1 MLEAGLTVFT
11 GNSNRNLAREI
22 CDYIDVPLGDAVI
35 SRFPDGEI
43 SVKVNMDVRGTD
55 VYIVQSTCPPVND
68 HLMEM
73 LVLADCLKRASAKR
87 ISAVI
92 PYFGYARQ
100 DRKDEGRTPISAK
113 LVANLLVS
121 AGVDRVL
128 TIDLHAAQIQGFFD
142 IPVDHLYART
152 VITSY
157 FKSLGLASPVVVSP
171 DVGGIRLARS
181 YAKVIGAELAVVDKR
196 RTSPESTEMG
206 FVIGDVKGKTA
217 ILADDLISTAGT
229 ICQAARGV
237 MEQGADS
244 VYICATHPVF
254 CGPAVDRL
262 REVNARGVVV
272 TNTIPVDHPEI
283 PKFRVLSVAQL
294 LGEAIRRIHHNKSV
308 SSLFG

>member
-11 GNSNRNLAREI
+11 GNSNQALAREI

-35 SRFPDGEI
+35 SRFPDSEI

-157 FKSLGLASPVVVSP
+157 FKSLDLASPVVVSP

-196 RTSPESTEMG
+196 RTSPESTETG

-229 ICQAARGV
+229 ICQAARVV
-237 MEQGADS
+237 MDRGAES

-254 CGPAVDRL
+254 CGPAVERL
-262 REVNARGVVV
+262 REVSARGVVV